1 MDLWLISETR
11 PNAFISL
18 DFSSLMSR
26 ESLVK
31 DPSLADRGGEQLYW
45 AERNMPVLLEIR
57 RRFEKE
63 KPLAGQAVAACLH
76 VTKETGVLV
85 RTLAAG
91 GAKVVLIPSNPLST
105 QDDVAAALAQE
116 GIHVYAWRGMTERE
130 YYNAIGFALSFYPTI
145 TLDDGADLTATIHK
159 LGHGIR
165 DQSINYVLETAGSI
179 DVGRLLAGLRGGT
192 EETTT
197 GVIRLRALKNAG
209 KLLYPIIAVNESYT
223 KYLFDNRYGTG
234 QSTWDGVMRA
244 TNLLIAGK
252 NVVVAGYGWVG
263 RGIAIRARG
272 LGARRVIVVE
282 ADPVR
287 ALEAVFDGFEV
298 MPMDEAAKIGD
309 VFITATG
316 NIRAIN
322 LGHIFKMKD
331 GAVLA
336 NAGHFNVEI
345 DVAGLE
351 RVAVAK
357 KTIRPNLEE
366 YTLPNGRRAYLIG
379 EGRLVNLVAAE
390 GHPSEVMDLSFANQ
404 ALAAEYLVRNK
415 LAVDVYKLPDELD
428 REVARLKLRTMG
440 IEIEELSEEQRRYI
454 TSWELGT

>member
-1 MDLWLISETR
+1 MSE
-11 PNAFISL
+11 
-18 DFSSLMSR
+18 SSH
-26 ESLVK
+26 VK
-31 DPSLADRGGEQLYW
+31 DMSLSSRGKDQMYW
-45 AERNMPVLLEIR
+45 AERNMKVLVETR
-57 RRFEKE
+57 KKFEKE
-63 KPLAGQAVAACLH
+63 KPLLGHTVAACLH

-91 GAKVVLIPSNPLST
+91 GARVVLIPSNPLST
-105 QDDVAAALAQE
+105 QDEVAAALAEE
-116 GIHVYAWRGMTERE
+116 GIYVYAWKGMSERE
-130 YYNAIGFALSFYPTI
+130 YYHAIGFALSFYPTI

-159 LGHGIR
+159 LKHGIK
-165 DQSINYVLETAGSI
+165 DHTIEYILESAGGI
-179 DVGRLLAGLRGGT
+179 DVEKLVAGLRGGT

-197 GVIRLRALKNAG
+197 GVIRLRALKNVG
-209 KLLYPIIAVNESYT
+209 KLIYPIIAVNESYT

-234 QSTWDGVMRA
+234 QSTWDGVLRA

-252 NVVVAGYGWVG
+252 NVVVSGYGWVG

-282 ADPVR
+282 QDPIR

-298 MPMDEAAKIGD
+298 MPMDKAALEGD
-309 VFITATG
+309 IFITATG
-316 NIRAIN
+316 NIRAIS
-322 LGHIFKMKD
+322 LGHIAKMKD

-351 RVAVAK
+351 RVAVSKRA
-357 KTIRPNLEE
+357 IRPYLEE
-366 YTLPNGRRAYLIG
+366 YTLPDGRRVYLIG

-404 ALAAEYLVRNK
+404 ALAAEYLAKHK

-428 REVARLKLRTMG
+428 REVARLKLKTMG
-440 IEIEELSEEQRRYI
+440 VEIEELTEEQRRYI